1 MEKLIGLFV
10 FFIISLI
17 LFLVGYN
24 ATFNTKKTITKNL
37 SLARYS
43 EDSEKY
49 KRSMSDSN
57 MLRAKI
63 SGVAIMI
70 MAIMFFAAFI
80 VKIIQH
86 FSS

>member
-1 MEKLIGLFV
+1 MKELIGLFV
-10 FFIISLI
+10 IFMISLI

-24 ATFNTKKTITKNL
+24 YTFNTKKTITKNM

-70 MAIMFFAAFI
+70 MAIIFFGAFI
-80 VKIIQH
+80 VEIIQH